1 MAFIGHDAILTA
13 GHDRK
18 TCSHGAQFPATGAWL
33 VSIRI
38 ELAEDQRL
46 IRELLAGVLAREAD
60 FQIVAEAGTGRE
72 AIALAE
78 STRPDIV
85 LLDISLP
92 DLDGMEVARTLR
104 KAQPKLA
111 ILALSIHEEPYFVQ
125 EMLRAGADG
134 YVVKSAAVRELVQ
147 AIRTVSQGSMYLSP
161 VITRQA
167 VGRGPAFL
175 SGAAARLS
183 AREREVLALIA
194 NGKTSA
200 EIAAKL
206 LISAGTVEAHRRNIM
221 TKLGLHTIAEL
232 TKYAVREGLTRS

>member
-1 MAFIGHDAILTA
+1 MPG
-13 GHDRK
+13 
-18 TCSHGAQFPATGAWL
+18 
-33 VSIRI
+33 IRI

-72 AIALAE
+72 AIALAQ

-85 LLDISLP
+85 VLDISLP
-92 DLDGMEVARTLR
+92 DLNGMEVARALR

-161 VITRQA
+161 AITRQA
-167 VGRGPAFL
+167 VGRSPAFL

-183 AREREVLALIA
+183 AREREVLILIA
-194 NGKTSA
+194 NGQTSA

-206 LISAGTVEAHRRNIM
+206 SISAGTVEAHRRNIM

-232 TKYAVREGLTRS
+232 TKYAVREGLTSS

>member
-1 MAFIGHDAILTA
+1 M
-13 GHDRK
+13 
-18 TCSHGAQFPATGAWL
+18 SATGGWV

-46 IRELLAGVLAREAD
+46 IRELLAGVLALEAD
-60 FQIVAEAGTGRE
+60 FQVVAEAGTGRE
-72 AIALAE
+72 AIALAA
-78 STRPDIV
+78 STQPDIV
-85 LLDISLP
+85 VLDISLP
-92 DLDGMEVARTLR
+92 DIDGMEVARTLR
-104 KAQPKLA
+104 KTQPKLP
-111 ILALSIHEEPYFVQ
+111 ILALSIHAEPYFVQ

-167 VGRGPAFL
+167 VGRGLAFL

-183 AREREVLALIA
+183 AREREVLILIA
-194 NGKTSA
+194 SGKTST

-206 LISAGTVEAHRRNIM
+206 SISAGTVEAHRRNIM

-232 TKYAVREGLTRS
+232 TKYAVREGLTSP

>member
-1 MAFIGHDAILTA
+1 MENAPSTA
-13 GHDRK
+13 HNSRPPGVFVV
-18 TCSHGAQFPATGAWL
+18 T
-33 VSIRI
+33 IRI

-46 IRELLAGVLAREAD
+46 IRELLAGMLAREAD
-60 FQIVAEAGTGRE
+60 FQIVAEAGTARE
-72 AIALAE
+72 AITLAQ

-85 LLDISLP
+85 VLDISLP

-104 KAQPKLA
+104 KAQPELA

-161 VITRQA
+161 AITRQA
-167 VGRGPAFL
+167 VGRGAAFL
-175 SGAAARLS
+175 SAAAGRLS
-183 AREREVLALIA
+183 AREREVLVLIA
-194 NGKTSA
+194 GGKTSA

-206 LISAGTVEAHRRNIM
+206 AISAGTVEAHRRNIM

-232 TKYAVREGLTRS
+232 TKYAVREGLTSS

>member
-1 MAFIGHDAILTA
+1 M
-13 GHDRK
+13 
-18 TCSHGAQFPATGAWL
+18 
-33 VSIRI
+33 SIRI

-46 IRELLAGVLAREAD
+46 VRELLAGVLAREAD
-60 FQIVAEAGTGRE
+60 FEIVAEAGTGRE
-72 AIALAE
+72 AIALAQ

-85 LLDISLP
+85 VLDISLP

-134 YVVKSAAVRELVQ
+134 YVVKSAALGELVQ

-167 VGRGPAFL
+167 VGRSPAFL

-183 AREREVLALIA
+183 AREREVLILIA

-200 EIAAKL
+200 EIAARL
-206 LISAGTVEAHRRNIM
+206 AISAGTVEAHRRNIM

-232 TKYAVREGLTRS
+232 TKYAVREGLTSS

>member
-1 MAFIGHDAILTA
+1 M
-13 GHDRK
+13 
-18 TCSHGAQFPATGAWL
+18 
-33 VSIRI
+33 SIRI

-46 IRELLAGVLAREAD
+46 VRELLAGVLAREAD
-60 FQIVAEAGTGRE
+60 FQIVAEAATGRE
-72 AIALAE
+72 AIALAQ

-104 KAQPKLA
+104 KAHPKLA

-161 VITRQA
+161 AITRQA

-183 AREREVLALIA
+183 AREREVLILIA

-206 LISAGTVEAHRRNIM
+206 SISAGTVEAHRRNLM
-221 TKLGLHTIAEL
+221 SKLGLHTIAEL
-232 TKYAVREGLTRS
+232 TKYAVREGLTSS

>member
-1 MAFIGHDAILTA
+1 MPEVRRTIPA
-13 GHDRK
+13 DR
-18 TCSHGAQFPATGAWL
+18 GFV

-72 AIALAE
+72 AIALAQ

-85 LLDISLP
+85 VLDISLP

-167 VGRGPAFL
+167 VGRGPAFV

-183 AREREVLALIA
+183 AREREVLIFIA

-200 EIAAKL
+200 EIAARL
-206 LISAGTVEAHRRNIM
+206 SISAGTVEAHRRNIM

-232 TKYAVREGLTRS
+232 TKYAVREGLTSF